1 MKTALKLSAYGAAL
15 AVLVAGT
22 YSVGTAVGPVSA
34 GSPAQSAPA
43 QSAPAH
49 VDDHAATTSGHEP
62 GGLASTSDGY
72 TFVPDTTTLGSG
84 TFAFRITGPD
94 GVPVTAFDQV
104 HDRQLHLVVV
114 RRDATGFQH
123 VHPERDAAGTWR
135 VPLTVPAGGV
145 YRAFADFTPT
155 GGPETTLGV
164 DLFAPGDFQP
174 VAQAP
179 SRTSTVDG
187 YTVTLDGEL
196 VPGATSPL
204 RLNVTRDGAPVT
216 DLQPYLGAYGH
227 LVALRGGDLAYL
239 HVHPGSTATSGPV
252 VGFDAE
258 VPSAG
263 TYRMFFDFQVGG
275 VVRTADFTVT
285 TAGSPA

>member
-1 MKTALKLSAYGAAL
+1 MNTALKLSAYGAAL

-34 GSPAQSAPA
+34 DAPA

-49 VDDHAATTSGHEP
+49 VDDHAATTPGHEP

-104 HDRQLHLVVV
+104 HDRQLHLIVV

-196 VPGATSPL
+196 VAGATSPL
-204 RLNVTRDGAPVT
+204 RLNVTRDGVPVT

>member
-1 MKTALKLSAYGAAL
+1 MNTALKLSAYGAAL

-43 QSAPAH
+43 H
-49 VDDHAATTSGHEP
+49 VDDHAAATSGHEP

-104 HDRQLHLVVV
+104 HDRQLHLIVV

-123 VHPERDAAGTWR
+123 VHPERDTAGTWR

>member
-1 MKTALKLSAYGAAL
+1 MNTALKLSAYGAAL

-34 GSPAQSAPA
+34 DSPA

-94 GVPVTAFDQV
+94 GVPVTAFDHV
-104 HDRQLHLVVV
+104 HDRQLHLIVV

-135 VPLTVPAGGV
+135 VPLAVPAGGV

-155 GGPETTLGV
+155 GGPAITLGV

-174 VAQAP
+174 AAHAP
-179 SRTSTVDG
+179 SRSSVVDG
-187 YTVTLDGEL
+187 YTVTLDGDL
-196 VPGATSPL
+196 AAGAVSPL
-204 RLNVTRDGAPVT
+204 TLTVTRDAAPVAV
-216 DLQPYLGAYGH
+216 QPYLGANGH
-227 LVALRGGDLAYL
+227 LVALRDGDLAYL
-239 HVHPGSTATSGPV
+239 HVHPRTDAVPGSA

-263 TYRMFFDFQVGG
+263 TYRLFFDFQVDG
-275 VVRTADFTVT
+275 VVRTADFTV
-285 TAGSPA
+285 A

>member
-1 MKTALKLSAYGAAL
+1 MNTALKLSAYGAAL

-34 GSPAQSAPA
+34 DSPA

-49 VDDHAATTSGHEP
+49 VDDHAVTTSGHEP

-104 HDRQLHLVVV
+104 HDRQLHLIVV

-204 RLNVTRDGAPVT
+204 RLTVTRDGAPVT

-227 LVALRGGDLAYL
+227 LLVLRAGDLAYL
-239 HVHPGSTATSGPV
+239 HVHPTDGPGGAAPPPGPH
-252 VGFDAE
+252 VGFGTTA
-258 VPSAG
+258 PSAG
-263 TYRMFFDFQVGG
+263 TYRLFLDFKHGET
-275 VVRTADFTVT
+275 VRTAAFTVEVP
-285 TAGSPA
+285 S

>member
-1 MKTALKLSAYGAAL
+1 MKTSLKISAYGAAL

-22 YSVGTAVGPVSA
+22 YFAGTAVGPMSES
-34 GSPAQSAPA
+34 SPAAVGAPA
-43 QSAPAH
+43 EHADDGHTTAAVAH
-49 VDDHAATTSGHEP
+49 DP
-62 GGLASTSDGY
+62 GGLASTGDGY
-72 TFVPDTTTLGSG
+72 TLVPESTTLGSG

-94 GVPVTAFDQV
+94 GSPVTGFDVV

-123 VHPERDAAGTWR
+123 VHPERDAAGTWQ

-204 RLNVTRDGAPVT
+204 RLTVTRDGVPVT